1 MLNTII
7 MTLGILSSIAAP
19 IQYAEERAAYPNMGH
34 YVYEEFQGRYEWEEE
49 SNMWAWEVHFIDT
62 YENDDLGL

>member
-7 MTLGILSSIAAP
+7 MTLGILSAIAAP
-19 IQYAEERAAYPNMGH
+19 IQYAEEKTACPNMGH
-34 YVYEEFQGRYEWEEE
+34 YICEDFQGRYEWSEN
-49 SNMWAWEVHFIDT
+49 SNMWRWCVHFIDT